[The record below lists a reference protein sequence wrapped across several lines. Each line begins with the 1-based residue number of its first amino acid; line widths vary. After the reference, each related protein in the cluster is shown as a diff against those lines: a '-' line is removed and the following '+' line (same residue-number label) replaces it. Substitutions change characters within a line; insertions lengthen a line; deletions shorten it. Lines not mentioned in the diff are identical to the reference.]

1 MRINQLKAGVILTYL
16 SQAIHVLSSMLY
28 TPIMLRLLGQSEYGL
43 YQLVSSVVS
52 YLGLLNLGFGA
63 GYIRF
68 YSKYKAEN
76 DEKSIKKLNGMYLI
90 VFAVLGLISLV
101 CGGAMLLNAKA
112 IFGSGLSLE
121 ELSKAKVLMLMMII
135 SLPIS
140 LLDSVFSCYLTAK
153 ERFLFQKALACI
165 KGVLSPFVTLPL
177 LIMGYGSVGMVAVS
191 LVITM
196 ASFLTHVWFATKKL
210 DMRFDFWGFDF
221 SLLKQIWVFTF
232 FIFINM
238 IIDQINWS
246 VDKFLLGRMIGTT
259 AVAVY
264 GIAASL
270 NSMYL
275 TFSAAI
281 SSVFVPKVNMLVSKE
296 NDNQKLTNLFT
307 KVGRIQFIILALII
321 SGYILYGKEFI
332 AFWAGE
338 AYKDAYLIGL
348 LLMLPVT
355 IPLIQNLGI
364 EIQRAKNMH
373 KIRSV
378 VYFVMAIAN
387 IFLSIQLIK
396 YFGVVGAAVGT
407 AVSLVL
413 GNGIF
418 MNVYY
423 HKKMGLD
430 ILHFWKQILKFL
442 PAVALTVVVGVIIKM
457 FIPAKNIV
465 LLGVDIVIYCLVYLT
480 FMWIMGMNKSEK
492 DLFRDPLKK
501 ILDRKSR

>member
-1 MRINQLKAGVILTYL
+1 MKINQLKAGVILTYL

-63 GYIRF
+63 GYIKF

-76 DEKSIKKLNGMYLI
+76 DETKIKKLNGMYLI
-90 VFAVLGLISLV
+90 VFAILGLLSLV
-101 CGGAMLLNAKA
+101 CGAVMLFNTEA
-112 IFGSGLSLE
+112 IFGSGLSLK
-121 ELSKAKVLMLMMII
+121 ELTKAKVLMAMMVL
-135 SLPIS
+135 SLPIT
-140 LLDSVFSCYLTAK
+140 LLDSVFSCYLTAR
-153 ERFLFQKALACI
+153 ERFLFQKGVTCI
-165 KGVLSPFVTLPL
+165 KGILSPFITLPL
-177 LIMGYGSVGMVAVS
+177 LLMGYGSVGMVAVS
-191 LVITM
+191 LGITIL
-196 ASFLTHVWFATKKL
+196 SFLTNVWFATKNLNMKFNF
-210 DMRFDFWGFDF
+210 RGFDY
-221 SLLKQIWVFTF
+221 SLLKQIWTFTF

-264 GIAASL
+264 GVAASL

-275 TFSAAI
+275 TFSTAI

-296 NDNQKLTNLFT
+296 NDNQKLTELFT
-307 KVGRIQFIILALII
+307 RVGRIQFIILALII

-338 AYKDAYLIGL
+338 NYTETYLIGI

-355 IPLIQNLGI
+355 VPLIQNLGI

-373 KIRSV
+373 KIRAV
-378 VYFVMAIAN
+378 VYFIMAIAN
-387 IFLSIQLIK
+387 VLLSIQLIK

-413 GNGIF
+413 GNGLF

-423 HKKMGLD
+423 HKKIGLD
-430 ILHFWKQILKFL
+430 ILYFWKEIFKFL
-442 PAVALTVVVGVIIKM
+442 PVVALTVVVGVIVKM
-457 FIPAKNIV
+457 IIPTKGIV
-465 LLGVDIVIYCLVYLT
+465 LLGANIAIYCVVYLL

-492 DLFRDPLKK
+492 DLFKGPLKK
-501 ILDRKSR
+501 ILNRKSR